1 MFNHPPYVIDDINST
16 DKSKEGRIDQSMQSI
31 RNATVYNIM
40 VLIKFAFVKISS
52 MERITQ
58 LNETYVTIQNIFH
71 I

>member
-40 VLIKFAFVKISS
+40 VFVKISS

-58 LNETYVTIQNIFH
+58 LNETYVALQNIFH